1 MLKTLIEFI
10 LFAFFVLTDLVDGV
24 FFALFAVSFHFLW
37 DVDLKEL
44 KTTKEK
50 LLPLYIFLILI
61 SKIVF
66 KII

>member
-1 MLKTLIEFI
+1 MNPMLL
-10 LFAFFVLTDLVDGV
+10 
-24 FFALFAVSFHFLW
+24 ALLAVSFHFLW

-44 KTTKEK
+44 KTTKTK